1 MFAVKWNGFGE
12 MSQEEVEKILMII
25 LKDSFHYVA
34 NHVSFQHELQFK
46 CEGCVEVWLW
56 NSN

>member
-1 MFAVKWNGFGE
+1 MFTVKWNGFGE
-12 MSQEEVEKILMII
+12 MSQEEVEKMLMII

-46 CEGCVEVWLW
+46 CEGCVEV
-56 NSN
+56 